1 MWKNRLFYGLLIV
14 ILGVLLFFF
23 SNPFLLYAMII
34 LILMACFAAGLMHG
48 DAKAV
53 RISLQV
59 RSGIQR
65 GKDLPLV
72 FKVESRHPLRVTG
85 IIRIQVDIFYEM
97 LQKTERKYIELLAEG
112 DRNSYEIPV
121 RMEQCGDVRFSC
133 AQIQIGDLLNLFR
146 LKVRPFQEIYTT
158 VYPEKMPVQMQLSRT
173 AIGAYRDNGLVQ
185 NRKGDDPS
193 EIFDLREYVPG
204 DDIRS
209 IHWKLSGKMDRL
221 ILRQASDPFH
231 YHVALLPDIGL
242 RQGGENISSEE
253 LNQAIAVNVAVAE
266 QLAEQGCDFCMLI
279 PSGSGLE
286 ICEIRT
292 PGDVQRVISQW
303 LGIRLQDQPGL
314 LLQYFMMEHLDRY
327 FSRII
332 IVCAGKYRQELEVL
346 SGRVSI
352 TLICTVRGEKFVT
365 AELSDHFRE
374 IHIPCD
380 QEKKQE
386 YHILC

>member
-14 ILGVLLFFF
+14 ILGILLFFF

-34 LILMACFAAGLMHG
+34 LILMACFAAGLLQS
-48 DAKAV
+48 DARAV

-59 RSGIQR
+59 RPGIQK
-65 GKDLPLV
+65 GKELPLV
-72 FKVESRHPLRVTG
+72 FKIESRHRLRVTG
-85 IIRIQVDIFYEM
+85 MISLQVDIFYEM
-97 LQKTERKYIELLAEG
+97 LQKSERRYIELPAEG

-133 AQIQIGDLLNLFR
+133 VQIQIRDLMNLFR

-158 VYPEKMPVQMQLSRT
+158 VYPERLPLQMQLSRT

-209 IHWKLSGKMDRL
+209 IHWKLSGKMDHL

-242 RQGGENISSEE
+242 RQGEDSISPEE
-253 LNQAIAVNVAVAE
+253 LNQAIAVNAAVAE
-266 QLAEQGCDFCMLI
+266 QLTEQGCDFCMLI
-279 PSGSGLE
+279 PSRGGLE

-292 PGDVQRVISQW
+292 PGDVQRVIGQW
-303 LGIRLQDQPGL
+303 LGIRLQDQQGF

-327 FSRII
+327 FSKII
-332 IVCAGKYRQELEVL
+332 IVTAGKYRQELEAL
-346 SGRVSI
+346 PGRVSI
-352 TLICTVRGEKFVT
+352 TLICSVGGEKFIT
-365 AELSDHFRE
+365 AELNDHFRE

-380 QEKKQE
+380 QEKMQE